1 MATAAAIR
9 DIAITR
15 GRALK
20 AANAWTAIFCGGL
33 PAIALCMFS
42 PPSFGKWFI
51 GLLAGLFWATWFEYA
66 YHRFLLHLPGT
77 FFAKEHLR
85 HHMSV
90 DTPAEAEHLNLGGSP
105 LWVVVLFA
113 LNSVPMIAADLWFR
127 LGITPGMLLAF
138 SLYFIT
144 TEEFHWRIH
153 LGESLPPGF
162 EATRAYH
169 LSHHDRPNARFN
181 IFLPVWDILLGSSDL
196 EPVQTQRGD
205 TK

>member
-105 LWVVVLFA
+105 LWLVVLFA

-138 SLYFIT
+138 SLY
-144 TEEFHWRIH
+144 
-153 LGESLPPGF
+153 
-162 EATRAYH
+162 
-169 LSHHDRPNARFN
+169 
-181 IFLPVWDILLGSSDL
+181 
-196 EPVQTQRGD
+196 
-205 TK
+205 

>member
-1 MATAAAIR
+1 MATAPAIR
-9 DIAITR
+9 DIAISR

-20 AANAWTAIFCGGL
+20 TANAWTAILCGCI
-33 PAIALCMFS
+33 PAIALRIFS
-42 PPSFGKWFI
+42 APSLGKWIIGLVI
-51 GLLAGLFWATWFEYA
+51 GLLWATWFEYA

-90 DTPAEAEHLNLGGSP
+90 DTPEEAEHLNLGGSP
-105 LWVVVLFA
+105 LYVVVLFVVNG
-113 LNSVPMIAADLWFR
+113 LPMVAADLWFK
-127 LGITPGMLLAF
+127 LGVAPGILVAF
-138 SLYFIT
+138 SLYFIA

-162 EATRAYH
+162 EAARAYH

-181 IFLPVWDILLGSSDL
+181 IFLPVWDVLLGSSALTATPARSRD
-196 EPVQTQRGD
+196 V
-205 TK
+205 

>member
-1 MATAAAIR
+1 MSTAAITRDVAI
-9 DIAITR
+9 AR

-20 AANAWTAIFCGGL
+20 TMNALTALLCGGV
-33 PAIALCMFS
+33 PATVLCLFS
-42 PPSFGKWFI
+42 PPSLGKWI
-51 GLLAGLFWATWFEYA
+51 IGVGLGLLWATWFEYA

-105 LWVVVLFA
+105 VWVVVLFA
-113 LNSVPMIAADLWFR
+113 VNGLPMIAADLLFK
-127 LGITPGMLLAF
+127 LGIAPGILVAF

-153 LGESLPPGF
+153 LGEWLPPGF
-162 EATRAYH
+162 RGTRAYH
-169 LSHHDRPNARFN
+169 LSHHDRPDTRFN
-181 IFLPVWDILLGSSDL
+181 IFLPLWDILLGSAKLRSS
-196 EPVQTQRGD
+196 R
-205 TK
+205 